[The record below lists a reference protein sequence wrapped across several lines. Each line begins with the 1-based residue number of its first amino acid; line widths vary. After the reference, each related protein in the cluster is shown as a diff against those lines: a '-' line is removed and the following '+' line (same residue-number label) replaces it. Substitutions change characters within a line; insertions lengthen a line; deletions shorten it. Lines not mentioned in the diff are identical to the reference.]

1 MTSASPPDPAV
12 EVDISHAHL
21 NEAEAA
27 LPAIRSGRIETLAA
41 SDTGLE
47 KVFAL
52 RGAEQT
58 YRMMV
63 EGMNEGLITLTRD
76 GIILYCN
83 RSFAAMLKLPVEH
96 IVGHLLHAFVVPSFI
111 VPLDNLLQEGGRS
124 KAEIWLRDADGG
136 MVQIFLS
143 ANVLRIQDEPG
154 LIYMVAMDLAFF
166 EREATAVAAMKAGAS
181 DYVMKTSPARLAPA
195 LRRELK
201 KTQLR
206 EANQRAQEALT
217 DSEERFRQ
225 MAENIRDVFYLRDAD
240 DNRML
245 YISPAYEEIW
255 GRSCESLYLNPK
267 SWTEAIHQDDRTST
281 TEKYKQGMLAGKA
294 EVEFRIVRPD
304 GSMRLIEMR
313 AFPVRDDTGTI
324 VRIAGI
330 AKDITER
337 KTADQKF
344 KNLLES
350 APDAML
356 IVNRD
361 GEIVL
366 VNFQTVNLFGWRRE
380 ELLGQKIELLVPER
394 FRGKHP
400 TKRNGFFGKP
410 LTRPM
415 GTGLDLFGLRKDG
428 TEFPVE
434 IGLSPLETDAGT
446 MVISTIRD
454 ITERKVGERLV
465 RDSEK
470 RFRAIFDQAPIA
482 MALLDIQGH
491 PIISNLSLSKMVGY
505 SNDELSKMKL
515 SDFTYPEDADRD
527 LNQFTEL
534 MEGKIPAYSMEK
546 RYVHKNGNLIWAN
559 LFVTTLSDENGLPRD
574 IIGMAE
580 DITERKE
587 AQQRI
592 AYLNRVYAVLS
603 GINTL
608 IVHVSNRDELFN
620 EACRIA
626 TDDGGFRMAMIAI
639 VDRTTM
645 NLVPV
650 ASAGKDAALLATIKS
665 TLSSSESAPKTMSAR
680 AIREKKAVV
689 SNASQSDPQVLFS
702 AKYAESGVRSMA
714 VFPLIVSDE
723 AVGVLGLYASEP
735 EFFQEE
741 ELKLLRQLAGD
752 IGFAIDHIAKQ
763 ERLNYLAYYD
773 VLTGLANRTLFLDR
787 LAQYKRSAING
798 GYKLALFV
806 IDLERFKNFND
817 SLGRLAGDALLRH
830 VAEWLMRKV
839 GNANLIARV
848 GADQFAVVLPEVK
861 QGGDVARLLEK
872 WMEAFLGHPF
882 RLNDAEF
889 RIAAKVGVALFPDD
903 GANADILFTN
913 AEAALKK
920 AKASGERYLFY
931 TQKMTKMVA
940 SKLTLENQLR
950 LALDKE
956 EFVLHYQPK
965 VNLVSGKL
973 TSAEALIRWNDP
985 RTGLVPPSRFIPI
998 LEETGMIHE
1007 VGRWALRQA
1016 IADYLRWRSAGLAAV
1031 RIAVNVSPL
1040 QLRNRGF
1047 IAEVKQAI
1055 GVDAIAAAG
1064 LELEI
1069 TESLIME
1076 DVAHSI
1082 ASLKAIRAMGVSIA
1096 IDDFGTGF
1104 SSLSY
1109 LAKLPVDT
1117 LKIDRSFVNDMTAG
1131 PEGLAVVSTIIN
1143 LAHSLKLKVVA
1154 EGVETDE
1161 QLRLLRLLSCNE
1173 MQGYLFSKP
1182 VPSEIFETRFLVP
1195 NLKYSAGDHVENS
1208 D

>member
-1 MTSASPPDPAV
+1 MKKTMTSARPPDPAV
-12 EVDISHAHL
+12 EVDILHVHL

-27 LPAIRSGRIETLAA
+27 LPAMRSGRIETLAA

-52 RGAEQT
+52 RGAEQI

-96 IVGHLLHAFVVPSFI
+96 IVGNLLHAFVVSSFI

-195 LRRELK
+195 LGRELK
-201 KTQLR
+201 ETQLR

-313 AFPVRDDTGTI
+313 AFPVRGDTGTI

-337 KTADQKF
+337 KTADQNF

-428 TEFPVE
+428 TEFPIE

-446 MVISTIRD
+446 MVISA
-454 ITERKVGERLV
+454 VRLV

-482 MALLDIQGH
+482 MALLDMQGQ
-491 PIISNLSLSKMVGY
+491 PVISNLSLSKMVGY
-505 SNDELSKMKL
+505 SNDELSKMKF

-534 MEGKIPAYSMEK
+534 VEGKISSYSMEK
-546 RYVHKNGNLIWAN
+546 RYVHKNGNLVWAN
-559 LFVTTLSDENGLPRD
+559 LFVTTLRDENGLPRD
-574 IIGMAE
+574 VIGMAE

-626 TDDGGFRMAMIAI
+626 TDDGGFRMAMISI

-689 SNASQSDPQVLFS
+689 SFASQSDPQVLFS

-714 VFPLIVSDE
+714 VFPLIVADE

-817 SLGRLAGDALLRH
+817 SLGLPAGDALLRH
-830 VAEWLMRKV
+830 VAEWLTRKV
-839 GNANLIARV
+839 GDADLIARV
-848 GADQFAVVLPEVK
+848 GADQFAVMLPEVK
-861 QGGDVARLLEK
+861 QGGDITRLLEK
-872 WMEAFLGHPF
+872 WMEAFLNHPF
-882 RLNDAEF
+882 RLNEVVF
-889 RIAAKVGVALFPDD
+889 LIAAKVGVALFPDD
-903 GANADILFTN
+903 GADAESLFKN

-931 TQKMTKMVA
+931 TKKMTEMVA

-950 LALDKE
+950 QALDKG

-985 RTGLVPPSRFIPI
+985 RTGLVPPSSFIPL
-998 LEETGMIHE
+998 LEETGMIYE
-1007 VGRWALRQA
+1007 VGRWAMRQA
-1016 IADYLRWRSAGLAAV
+1016 IADYLRWRAAGLAAV

-1047 IAEVKQAI
+1047 IAEVKQVI
-1055 GVDAIAAAG
+1055 GVDAIAPDG

-1131 PEGLAVVSTIIN
+1131 PEGLAVVSAIIN

-1195 NLKYSAGDHVENS
+1195 NLKYSAGDHVENR